1 MVKNTATNA
10 GNLRDGQA
18 LGQVD
23 PLEEGMATHSSLLAW
38 RILCTEEPGGLQPM
52 GLQSGTRLSTL
63 GFPSQRTGS
72 RFFLRRVCI
81 TPPPHLFPTSVPGSW
96 VQTSPFL
103 SYLALPSQALCTC
116 CYPCPDPSC
125 LGTLLLA
132 LQFLQV
138 FAQMPPCSFPR
149 LPTPRSVY
157 PFTSSVL
164 YMQAHSFSSLGAESG
179 RNLCFVPCCE
189 PACGFCLHRTVCGWA
204 LEPESLDNRGLL
216 WPRTL
221 GDVEA
226 GSRGHLPP
234 GAPYS

>member
-18 LGQVD
+18 LGQED

-63 GFPSQRTGS
+63 GFPSQRTES
-72 RFFLRRVCI
+72 RFFLRRVCT

-96 VQTSPFL
+96 VQTSRFL

-116 CYPCPDPSC
+116 CYSC

-138 FAQMPPCSFPR
+138 FAQMSPRSFPR

-164 YMQAHSFSSLGAESG
+164 YKQAHSLSSLGAESG
-179 RNLCFVPCCE
+179 RN
-189 PACGFCLHRTVCGWA
+189 
-204 LEPESLDNRGLL
+204 
-216 WPRTL
+216 
-221 GDVEA
+221 
-226 GSRGHLPP
+226 
-234 GAPYS
+234 